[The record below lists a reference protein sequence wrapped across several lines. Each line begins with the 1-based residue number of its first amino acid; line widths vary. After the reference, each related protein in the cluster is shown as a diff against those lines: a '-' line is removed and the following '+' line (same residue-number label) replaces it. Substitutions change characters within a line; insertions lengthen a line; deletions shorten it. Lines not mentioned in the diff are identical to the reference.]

1 MAIAETLCA
10 DCAIPTTD
18 ASCCEAGSQVGC
30 EDLECQAAVC
40 DADSY
45 CCSTGWDEVCVS
57 AAQDLCPA
65 CEDDKSSCCVSH
77 DGVGC
82 DDATC
87 EQIICDA
94 DAYCCGVLWDAS
106 CALAA
111 SLACDVCEEP
121 VTCCEDC
128 ADDTCNGIDE
138 DCDGE
143 VDEDFVAEV
152 TTCGVGG
159 CASEGEAA
167 CVEGQVVNTCMP
179 GYPEEKDL
187 CDGIDNDC
195 DGEVDEDFV
204 GEATECGVGSCD
216 ASGETQCVNGTI
228 VDTCIAPVVAEADTA
243 CDGIDNDCDG
253 QVDEDFVSQPGFCGV
268 GACAAEGMTSC
279 IEGVEVVMDC
289 APGVPAEG
297 DATCDGIDDD
307 CDGQVDEDFLGED
320 TTCDGL
326 LRSSRK
332 DLL

>member
-1 MAIAETLCA
+1 MKITHRKWPLVVKDLVSKSGLTSCVNGEVVSDCTPGIHAYKDASCKNMVCSQDPFCCESGWDQVCAQQALTACAACVDGDVACCSAHEAPGCGDLSCEETVCQEDAYCCEGSWDESCVAIAETLCA

-18 ASCCEAGSQVGC
+18 ASCCEAGPQVGC

-94 DAYCCGVLWDAS
+94 DAYCCGVLWDAT

-143 VDEDFVAEV
+143 VDEDFAAEV

-167 CVEGQVVNTCMP
+167 CVEGGWSIPACLDTRKRRTSVT
-179 GYPEEKDL
+179 
-187 CDGIDNDC
+187 
-195 DGEVDEDFV
+195 
-204 GEATECGVGSCD
+204 
-216 ASGETQCVNGTI
+216 ASTTI
-228 VDTCIAPVVAEADTA
+228 AMA
-243 CDGIDNDCDG
+243 
-253 QVDEDFVSQPGFCGV
+253 
-268 GACAAEGMTSC
+268 
-279 IEGVEVVMDC
+279 
-289 APGVPAEG
+289 
-297 DATCDGIDDD
+297 
-307 CDGQVDEDFLGED
+307 
-320 TTCDGL
+320 
-326 LRSSRK
+326 K
-332 DLL
+332 